1 MKKTILLLCA
11 LALLLVGCGKKDPTV
26 DYGSSERYT
35 REDMDAAIGLIR
47 AEFDTWTGCELHALR
62 YAGDGCCTEENLRW
76 LNDHPH
82 EGPDFTECIEFLSDF
97 HSPKSSARAGAFN
110 TDYEY
115 TDWNWWLARPDGFRD
130 APGRGRRVLD
140 PVRRVSESHDV
151 LSVHGKLR

>member
-11 LALLLVGCGKKDPTV
+11 LALLLVGCGKKDPTA

-47 AEFDTWTGCELHALR
+47 AEFDTWKGCELHALR

-97 HSPKSSARAGAFN
+97 HSPKSSAQAGAFN

-115 TDWNWWLARPDGFRD
+115 TDWNWWLARTEG
-130 APGRGRRVLD
+130 GQWVLLD
-140 PVRRVSESHDV
+140 W
-151 LSVHGKLR
+151 GY